1 MIFFDNASTTK
12 LSESAVDNLLK
23 FSIEKFYNPSSVYL
37 AGIENFKQIE
47 SVKKLICEKLNLKFD
62 NNIIFTG
69 SATEASNLAING
81 SFKKSFK
88 KLLFSK
94 GEHASVYS
102 TAQNLQANGAEV
114 DFINLQKNG
123 EIDYIDLEKK
133 LNPDVNF
140 ISIIHISNESGAI
153 NDLKKICLLKE
164 KACPKALLHIDG
176 VQAFG
181 KIKTDFSNLNLD
193 FYTIS
198 AHKIHGPKGL
208 GILYVKNPDRLK
220 PQIFGGGQEY
230 SLRSGTENIA
240 SIMAFK
246 TVLEEI
252 GNSEQIEN
260 QFKNVLKLKQTFI
273 SRIKEL
279 IEKDIPI
286 SFIENENSSPYI
298 ISLSIPG
305 LKGETLLRLCDSK
318 GLLIGT
324 GSACSSKKSGNR
336 IFEAMVQP
344 KKIIEGNIRISFSKY
359 TTYDEIEQ
367 GSKIL
372 ANCIN
377 ELYFKLNHKNKSR

>member
-12 LSESAVDNLLK
+12 LSEKAVDNLIK
-23 FSIEKFYNPSSVYL
+23 FSVEKFYNPSSVYL

-47 SVKKLICEKLNLKFD
+47 SVKKLVCEKLNLKFD

-94 GEHASVYS
+94 GEHASVYN

-123 EIDYIDLEKK
+123 EIDYADFEKK
-133 LNPDVNF
+133 LSPDVNF

-153 NDLKKICLLKE
+153 NDLKRICSLKE
-164 KACPKALLHIDG
+164 KICPKALLHIDG

-181 KIKTDFSNLNLD
+181 KIKTDFSSLNLD

-208 GILYVKNPDRLK
+208 GVLYVKNPDKLK

-230 SLRSGTENIA
+230 NLRSGTENTA
-240 SIMAFK
+240 AIMAFK

-252 GNSEQIEN
+252 GNNEQIEN
-260 QFKNVLKLKQTFI
+260 QFKNVLKIKQTFV

-286 SFIENENSSPYI
+286 SFIEKNENLSPYI
-298 ISLSIPG
+298 TSFSIPG

-336 IFEAMVQP
+336 IFEAMGQP
-344 KKIIEGNIRISFSKY
+344 KKVIDGNIRVSFSKD
-359 TTYDEIEQ
+359 TTHDEVEQ

-372 ANCIN
+372 ADCIN
-377 ELYFKLNHKNKSR
+377 ELYFKINHKNKS